1 MKRFISFL
9 VLLIAGLT
17 VYAQGPRS
25 AIFGATAASTM
36 NGAVAVN
43 IDLPQFLTQVY
54 DYSYQVIPALS
65 GAGDSLH
72 CIIELKQANDMAG
85 TAWTEITSAQD
96 TATAATG
103 VLIEG
108 TDAKGM
114 LHRLTVTG
122 ISSDTA
128 TVTVYYIYKLDKKF
142 Q

>member
-1 MKRFISFL
+1 MKRFLIIFS
-9 VLLIAGLT
+9 LLIAGLALN
-17 VYAQGPRS
+17 AQGPRS
-25 AIFGATAASTM
+25 AIFGVTAASTI
-36 NGAVAVN
+36 NGHTSVN

-65 GAGDSLH
+65 GAGDSLNRVV
-72 CIIELKQANDMAG
+72 ELKQANDMAG
-85 TAWTEITSAQD
+85 TAYTEITSAQD

-114 LHRLTVTG
+114 LHRLTITG
-122 ISSDTA
+122 IVGDTVTA
-128 TVTVYYIYKLDKKF
+128 TVYYIYKLDRQF